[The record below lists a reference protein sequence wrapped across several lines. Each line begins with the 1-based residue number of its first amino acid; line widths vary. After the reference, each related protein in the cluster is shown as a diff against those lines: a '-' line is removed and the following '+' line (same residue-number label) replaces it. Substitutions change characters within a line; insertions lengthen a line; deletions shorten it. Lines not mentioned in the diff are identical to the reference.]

1 MFQTKVSDFYV
12 QKNSE
17 PYLLKENILFYSC
30 NVFLSLAVLLVHYN
44 LASIYTDVFF
54 EPAFSLN
61 SPDLMTFQKASLIL
75 GPVGWILS
83 QLLLLLYYYV
93 DNGAETCGLEFVFNN
108 NEEKNLE
115 NSNKCEDDEDTA
127 TSSIEDAL
135 IDKLFK
141 SSVTFK
147 SVSGRWVD
155 PEWSHEEVSTELD

>member
-1 MFQTKVSDFYV
+1 
-12 QKNSE
+12 
-17 PYLLKENILFYSC
+17 
-30 NVFLSLAVLLVHYN
+30 
-44 LASIYTDVFF
+44 
-54 EPAFSLN
+54 
-61 SPDLMTFQKASLIL
+61 MTFQKASLIL

-147 SVSGRWVD
+147 SVSGR
-155 PEWSHEEVSTELD
+155 